1 MAAGVPIVTTN
12 AGGLKEINIPGETG
26 YMGDIGDVKAM
37 GQQAIKILRD
47 NTVLKQFKERAAA
60 HAKKFD
66 ISNVIPQYENLY
78 EKFL

>member
-1 MAAGVPIVTTN
+1 
-12 AGGLKEINIPGETG
+12 
-26 YMGDIGDVKAM
+26 MGDVGDVKAM

-47 NTVLKQFKERAAA
+47 NDVLKQFKERAAS

-66 ISNVIPQYENLY
+66 IGNVIPLYENLY